1 MQRIDSEALHKGVS
15 PQSYTFEVYKKY
27 GKITEKNGK
36 MTKLITK
43 KPSNRDIFPENTK

>member
-1 MQRIDSEALHKGVS
+1 MDSVALLKGVS
-15 PQSYTFEVYKKY
+15 PQSYTFELYKKY

-43 KPSNRDIFPENTK
+43 KPSNRDVG